1 MGKGRELGLQLR
13 EWIEAG
19 TLSLEN
25 GSALANRI
33 SDLLGDEQLI
43 RGPLRDLASQPL
55 LRQALAGP
63 PSARRTALL
72 SLKAELERTYAPG
85 VLNELLDL
93 LEAASGLPI
102 PRGLSAAP
110 PLSQP
115 AAAAVS
121 PPPDPPPDPQA
132 LELQGDLVDQE
143 PPETE
148 GRRHRRQHR
157 LQKRRRRPGAIAL
170 GIAPGVALAAATSL
184 VFTWAAGALLRMVLQ
199 PWGWSG
205 GVALALLLLG
215 LQLLLLPLRR
225 LRGRA
230 QLHLGDSDQPRRA
243 WAWVTAPWVHARLR
257 EALLTTLALLII
269 LGRSPLSF
277 EDVVQRFTLTEL
289 TTLALAVGWS
299 RREGLGERS
308 WCGGSGALGA
318 LIGLAASLSLLQG
331 RELSFP
337 LGSINIPAWVL
348 LVVVGS
354 LQLSWQLPRQD
365 PEEESTTG
373 QRLLASQ
380 WVWGTLLGVGWG
392 VISRLRELIA

>member
-121 PPPDPPPDPQA
+121 PPPDP
-132 LELQGDLVDQE
+132 
-143 PPETE
+143 
-148 GRRHRRQHR
+148 
-157 LQKRRRRPGAIAL
+157 
-170 GIAPGVALAAATSL
+170 
-184 VFTWAAGALLRMVLQ
+184 
-199 PWGWSG
+199 
-205 GVALALLLLG
+205 
-215 LQLLLLPLRR
+215 
-225 LRGRA
+225 
-230 QLHLGDSDQPRRA
+230 
-243 WAWVTAPWVHARLR
+243 
-257 EALLTTLALLII
+257 
-269 LGRSPLSF
+269 
-277 EDVVQRFTLTEL
+277 
-289 TTLALAVGWS
+289 
-299 RREGLGERS
+299 
-308 WCGGSGALGA
+308 
-318 LIGLAASLSLLQG
+318 
-331 RELSFP
+331 
-337 LGSINIPAWVL
+337 
-348 LVVVGS
+348 
-354 LQLSWQLPRQD
+354 
-365 PEEESTTG
+365 
-373 QRLLASQ
+373 
-380 WVWGTLLGVGWG
+380 
-392 VISRLRELIA
+392 

>member
-43 RGPLRDLASQPL
+43 RGPMRDLANQPL
-55 LRQALAGP
+55 LRQALVGP
-63 PSARRTALL
+63 PPARRTALL

-102 PRGLSAAP
+102 PRAPGEVVPVPAGAVADPVPSPPAGP
-110 PLSQP
+110 PL
-115 AAAAVS
+115 
-121 PPPDPPPDPQA
+121 PQA
-132 LELQGDLVDQE
+132 LEAQE
-143 PPETE
+143 PE
-148 GRRHRRQHR
+148 GRRRRHRR

-184 VFTWAAGALLRMVLQ
+184 VFTWAAGELQRTLLQ

-243 WAWVTAPWVHARLR
+243 WAWVSAPWVHGRLR
-257 EALLTTLALLII
+257 EALLTALALLII
-269 LGRSPLSF
+269 LGRSPLPF

-331 RELSFP
+331 RELGFP
-337 LGSINIPAWVL
+337 LGSITIPAWVL

-380 WVWGTLLGVGWG
+380 WVWGMLLGVGWG